1 MDQYNWFHNS
11 QSMWQIGVGN
21 ARLEFSREAQVQIFA
36 QKLLIGNIKYFVRF
50 KLKSLNQMISD
61 RTLLCPNTD
70 HLPIRNERNWQKLK
84 SHHYAGITL
93 TGYYPPPPPQPW
105 PTNFSVKIPA
115 PGPPIFSVKIP
126 APGTVFQCKTLAP
139 GSKNETKSPSPGI
152 ICLVRMPRYQWKGN
166 TIL

>member
-21 ARLEFSREAQVQIFA
+21 VRFEFSREAQVQIFA

-84 SHHYAGITL
+84 STIMRVSLWPATI
-93 TGYYPPPPPQPW
+93 PPPNPE
-105 PTNFSVKIPA
+105 
-115 PGPPIFSVKIP
+115 PPIFSVKIP